1 MFRSVRGLRPR
12 NGILGAGSEGG
23 RRPPPSV
30 LAGVGAFVRIEERHG
45 AAWITLDRAPLNLI
59 VPELIA
65 ELREAVEQLARDET
79 VRAAVI
85 TGAGRAFTA
94 GMQVQVLRDLT
105 PVSAKALIT
114 SLQEAIHAVHDA
126 PFPTIAMV
134 NGACLG
140 AGFELAMACDLRVAA
155 AGAPMGLP
163 EVKVGAPSVIQ
174 AALLPALVG
183 PGRAAEMLLTG
194 ESVSAEQAFEW
205 GLVNRV
211 APADKLEAVTEELA
225 QRILACAPSAI
236 RLQKELIVR
245 WRNADLSS
253 AIRFGINAF
262 AQSYATDEPREAARA
277 FLEKRAPKFE

>member
-1 MFRSVRGLRPR
+1 MPSPVRVEMRKGC
-12 NGILGAGSEGG
+12 
-23 RRPPPSV
+23 
-30 LAGVGAFVRIEERHG
+30 
-45 AAWITLDRAPLNLI
+45 AWVTLDRPPLNLI

-65 ELREAVEQLARDET
+65 ELRAAVEALARDAS
-79 VRAAVI
+79 VRAAVL

-105 PVSAKALIT
+105 PATAKALIT
-114 SLQEAIHAVHDA
+114 SLHEAIHAVHDA

-134 NGACLG
+134 NGPCLG

-163 EVKVGAPSVIQ
+163 EVKVGAPSVIE

-194 ESVSAEQAFEW
+194 ESVAAEQALAW

-211 APADKLEAVTEELA
+211 TPADELEAVTGGLVEK
-225 QRILACAPSAI
+225 ILACAPSAI
-236 RLQKELIVR
+236 RLQKELMVR
-245 WRNADLSS
+245 WRNTDLAS
-253 AIRFGINAF
+253 AVRFGINAF
-262 AQSYATDEPREAARA
+262 AQNYTSGEGREAALA
-277 FLEKRAPKFE
+277 FLEKRPPKFE